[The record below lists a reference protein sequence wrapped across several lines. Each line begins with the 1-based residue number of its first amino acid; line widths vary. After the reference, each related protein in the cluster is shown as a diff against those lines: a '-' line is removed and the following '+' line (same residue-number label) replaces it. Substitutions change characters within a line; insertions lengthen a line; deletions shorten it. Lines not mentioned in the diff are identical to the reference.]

1 MFATSQQKN
10 YGSFRIQQK
19 TVFQK
24 KMSFEEKQQKD
35 TFGIYSIRSQSRED
49 IFFENK
55 EKAKLLMIT

>member
-24 KMSFEEKQQKD
+24 KISFEEKQQKD
-35 TFGIYSIRSQSRED
+35 TFGIYSRNQEK
-49 IFFENK
+49 IFFSKIKKRPNY
-55 EKAKLLMIT
+55 